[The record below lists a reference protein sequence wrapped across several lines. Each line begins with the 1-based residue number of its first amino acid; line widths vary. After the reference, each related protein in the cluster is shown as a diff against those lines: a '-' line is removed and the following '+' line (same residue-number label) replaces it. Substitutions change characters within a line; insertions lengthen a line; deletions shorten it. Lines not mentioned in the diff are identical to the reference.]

1 MPIPTHASQ
10 VFAFLRRK
18 YRVSRNTR
26 ALWQF
31 QQIAASSSNPVRIPT
46 SQEIT
51 QSSDEIVLVSA
62 LDDNGTPILPSSNI
76 ICTSSTRFSYFTT
89 RYKFAFILDMT
100 DSCASVSIDGGHI
113 YLESLTNCLCILLC
127 SLAQTFTLPGCDLK
141 FQPEIDISVYVYF
154 PLHRTPSH
162 QVLIHGYRLTWSTLK
177 TICHDII
184 NNLREATELLHNVIS
199 IGQTFYPHST
209 SSTMDSDDNINSHLN
224 TIYSNSESSCAIINM
239 LSYGITALQ
248 LMPEESTSALVII
261 TDGILD
267 VPNLSAFEV
276 VMRQIRARII
286 SCSFVQIGSNNNRQ
300 QSINNK
306 VLNAPIASLGH
317 VPNEELLKFISLS
330 TFGSFIYFDV
340 DNISGDES
348 TLLTRLFSH
357 EYELLNVCKRVNEF
371 QSELLSW
378 GFHKAVGEYNISL
391 SQRISNGSLSIDDEN
406 NRTNKLNATCLPMS
420 CKLVNQTVLQTSLE
434 NVLSLR
440 LREGYTIRRVQI
452 QKDEIEVHLVLP
464 WRYEIQIYYTAR
476 SVWSLE
482 KSIRTDIRV
491 YKEAPMYFLQE
502 LSQLSYSQTSKAAN
516 MVRNNLIRRY
526 NDVIQTV
533 SVADRHLTL
542 INTFSRNPSYYH
554 VPDTIKRGKPIFYLT
569 QNDLQ
574 QTLLNV
580 KDTDLQAF
588 ADFWRPIVILDGS
601 LWQRFMYTHN
611 LTIILIGEVDRECF
625 NTLVSF
631 YFVKYLQERS
641 LSLSRPILRAPRAI
655 TSDIVRVP
663 FVQDTINLIRRSH
676 QTHFDFS
683 AFIDDYYK
691 IKHDYINNNGLL
703 VSPSLNSTLLSVL
716 RERLC
721 SKTYENK
728 PHLFTE
734 LNGNNNAFTRTLISR
749 SNHLKNHHLPIGLS
763 SLKSNPYLLYLL
775 NYNEQ
780 QTTKILTDLERYL
793 MDMLFP
799 HWDFLVC
806 AESDE
811 YVYMILLPKSERDL
825 LLLNTDLNI
834 FMHDLI
840 AHYSMNHIDKGIPIY
855 DDCRYV
861 MDTLIDDLESHI
873 VIESS
878 LLLSTMENSQNKVN
892 EEQTSKYSQRRR
904 QRRDTFTGAELLA
917 PHPTH
922 STYINGKSIPSS
934 SPIPINHPL
943 SHHFYQSASQP
954 TSTGYR
960 RIYSP
965 LTLDPNNISHVD
977 QLHRRYSTSAV
988 VSTPVHHHNL
998 QVPSIFNV
1006 IPPSSQEILP
1016 RDALK
1021 KITDQQ
1027 WHIPIFLHG
1036 CNKLRL
1042 ASSLLVSNEQQ
1053 LRNLWLDTYIDYT
1066 KDDNES
1072 TNETITTNATVLQN
1086 LKPRKRDNSR
1096 RHDDETVFPSEKL
1109 IEDMRDALD
1118 YAFATAF
1125 YKNCLLDLTTHR
1137 SDVEYALNTIYQ
1149 EHYEDIDL
1157 TPFLKAMCS
1166 HLSNNEQ
1173 KSLESD
1179 TLCEPT
1185 TKHINSY
1192 LNEKFLEIIHKYFHR
1207 VSPDSE
1213 YFYFCT
1219 DEERFRQSRNSNEIE
1234 DHLKNN
1240 NNSNNINNNNNNNE
1254 LQSTSG
1260 PYKFDETNGYD
1271 HESDNDDDRDSNGT
1285 VHIHDHDDDVD
1296 DDDPE
1301 LQSETNRRRSDES
1314 ASSLS
1319 NRSRELGVRGEILP
1333 LFIFFDC
1340 RLVTKDYDYNTP
1352 VKTIPLCISNL
1363 VPNGNETKLD
1373 YDSARVSFG
1382 LICLTFGREDVDS
1395 QGASIGGITTN
1406 TPTFNNL
1413 FMSAKRYQELNAI
1426 EAIDNTSTC
1435 TGTTMGGELNKHP
1448 LDKLRLSDAQR
1459 RAISSCRREIEW
1471 LLRDEQLS
1479 TYFTRR
1485 TLDRRLI
1492 ENVIEHVQSSV
1503 NIHKSNC
1510 LCRSID
1516 LMFVVGIDKSIDPFL
1531 EELKNIRIRNKYILT
1546 KCGNYFVLLE
1556 PSQQNFNDINLKRKP
1571 ALSVNSSD
1579 DQSSAAMEDSSISD
1593 GSLIDDDDERK
1604 STEDELDDYMKPSF
1618 WLFIERKKKT
1628 SSHVDLLEVKFY
1640 LYCGSSSD
1648 ITQNS
1653 CEPQAILEE
1662 LINEFNRLCR
1672 IINQKL
1678 LLRDLGISGLCNA
1691 LLVPPSENDD
1701 TSLDADAPVLTAN
1714 LSIPPGTF
1722 ACDELWRHSF
1732 PLHFRLRPHLHAT
1745 SSLKPS
1751 SVFYPGSLIRELTT
1765 HFGSLAVHNRKNL
1778 FVYCGERSYYYMRFR
1793 EDTLPP
1799 PTANYIED
1807 SLLLSD
1813 SNNTFCAPPSPQ
1825 MPNQSNATFNNAM
1838 KNRQR
1843 HGSGNFCIHVMLYG
1857 LQSATTDSLFE
1868 SVKTNLVQSIVTR
1881 LEDEVVKELVNAL
1894 YHFAMTRLNP
1904 DDVTF
1909 IRPVDSEPKHI
1920 FEYKISPLINTTTFL
1935 YYFRRYVKTNQFHQ
1949 PLLLPVLAKDLKE
1962 IIKDYR
1968 GQTLIV
1974 YNRTYNIGIPRPGL
1988 AWIELHVLNPSNRP
2002 SPLSMED
2009 LSDEVTVKSLID
2021 LIHIV
2026 ERKPSSSI
2034 SITSEDN
2041 SSENI
2046 LRCHVWARGSQSEI
2060 DPTIMS
2066 STLLQAFTFALADYV
2081 TELKLLP
2088 TFYNNQRHGQFEPPS
2103 PSPRSV
2109 NTIRFVDESSFALD
2123 RNTEAARTHSV
2134 DTATTM
2140 ATVQSRRH
2148 STNSTGGIFNIFNK
2162 GNKPVGPHSP
2172 VKLQRQESVQSS
2184 ILSNSSTDEPQS
2196 LTVEHA
2202 NRLTVWFQYLSTN
2215 YPKLPSVTCSS
2226 YTLTNRI
2233 LVIDII
2239 HNFTSWLHEQKII
2252 AYKHESL
2259 HGMIFRCNQ
2268 EQTLYLPVPS
2278 LDHMPTRIPGDKL
2291 DLIVLYQSTKMI
2303 NDVVTESNETLP
2315 QQESGDAMALA
2326 NSSDI
2331 PKHIFL
2337 CIVAS
2342 DKKLTM
2348 ILYNAPDELSKL
2360 LTNHFSNIINWSN
2373 KRLNVLSIIVTQK
2386 MGLFRYR
2393 SFHSDQHSDYNR
2405 PHGQHGT
2412 TNKHPIKSDHVD
2424 LEQLIKETLPPKTR
2438 NTYTSWNIDLLY
2450 CNLVGS
2456 YPLLPNDLSQDLV
2469 QRHGTQLLQLKE
2481 NKKIHMDRCTKL
2493 EEICSN
2499 WILRPKLFIADDVLT
2514 QMKHRSRLLTISV
2527 APILF
2532 SRIARQFFQNNSTLR
2547 TNNTPCLGTSTPAAA
2562 VEVLPANR
2570 MANKRKSVAIPV
2582 DFALRRSV
2590 QSVNESDYQI
2600 AQNQLTRFD
2609 TSRFNN
2615 IEQQYIQITTLFIE
2629 QFSNYL
2635 QTTYKFHPINTKLS
2649 TRKIAR
2655 SLHVQ
2660 SSNEYNFHRSD
2671 HNRRATLLAELS
2683 SLNNVQIVMRFLQ
2696 YDIIKIPINNQSLA
2710 TTHFRQ
2716 ISNDSFLMLE
2726 QTELDA
2732 FVYDFHLQTIIR
2744 YQTNS
2749 NDAHIFP
2756 ADFSLIT
2763 FLQDFIEYYPHAPIG
2778 SKTALFKTV
2787 IHHQID
2793 INKRSA
2799 DAFLFKYILDH
2810 AGAYNIQIAKRNCDE
2825 YLFDCDLKDTY
2836 WMAARTTPSS
2846 PSELTVVLYIIYTN
2860 LTPKQQI
2867 SSNMSAPALNKF
2879 PIPPI
2884 GNNRIPNSL
2893 KNNTNSNQTRERA
2906 STILSPSIKTNLV
2919 IPVRSSSFG
2928 SEQHISNN
2936 IPNERNVE
2944 FFKLKLTTILN
2955 KASLSHRRENLWERL
2970 IASRSDNPIAGR
2982 QEIVPIHINEFQAL
2996 LDSCIGDE
3004 TIELKVITS
3013 LLQRVFTNKE
3023 QLERLHRFLRLR
3035 YGSQFHTINSP
3046 TINYLVIFQCK
3057 APHQCD
3063 AFLVLIH
3070 RSDQNTLR
3078 SYLVKHRNDIDCT
3091 TFIQTFTQRITYFL
3105 WECLV

>member
-2140 ATVQSRRH
+2140 ATVQSRR
-2148 STNSTGGIFNIFNK
+2148 
-2162 GNKPVGPHSP
+2162 
-2172 VKLQRQESVQSS
+2172 RQESVQSS

-2547 TNNTPCLGTSTPAAA
+2547 TNNTPCL
-2562 VEVLPANR
+2562 
-2570 MANKRKSVAIPV
+2570 
-2582 DFALRRSV
+2582 
-2590 QSVNESDYQI
+2590 SDYQI

>member
-2140 ATVQSRRH
+2140 ATVQSRR
-2148 STNSTGGIFNIFNK
+2148 
-2162 GNKPVGPHSP
+2162 
-2172 VKLQRQESVQSS
+2172 RQESVQSS